1 MKLKAK
7 QYAAL
12 ALVVLTSSVGA
23 NQTVRITPP
32 QDVRNVICEAT
43 YGLKFPTA
51 KDVAAVAWV
60 ESRFNPKAKNGISKG
75 LMQVNNGSY
84 NLDVNVWKG
93 VSMLAQLNSTL
104 GNHKASFLAYNVG
117 LAGYKSGRGREGY
130 YRKVMEARN
139 KVDITC

>member
-1 MKLKAK
+1 MKLKVK

-32 QDVRNVICEAT
+32 QEVRNVICEAT

-60 ESRFNPKAKNGISKG
+60 ESKFNPKAKNGISKG

-84 NLDVNVWKG
+84 DLDVNVWKG
-93 VSMLAQLNSTL
+93 VSMLAQLNSVL

-117 LAGYKSGRGREGY
+117 LGGYKAGRGREEY
-130 YRKVMEARN
+130 YRKVMDARS

>member
-1 MKLKAK
+1 MFKRKNL
-7 QYAAL
+7 AAV

-23 NQTVRITPP
+23 NQSVRITPP

-60 ESRFNPKAKNGISKG
+60 ESKFNPKAKNGISKG
-75 LMQVNNGSY
+75 IMQVNNGSY
-84 NLDVNVWKG
+84 NLDVNIWKG
-93 VSMLAQLNSTL
+93 TTMLAQLNSTL

-117 LAGYKSGRGREGY
+117 LGGYKSGRGREEY
-130 YRKVMEARN
+130 YRKVMDARS

>member
-1 MKLKAK
+1 MFKRKNL
-7 QYAAL
+7 AAV

-23 NQTVRITPP
+23 NQSVRITPP

-60 ESRFNPKAKNGISKG
+60 ESKFNPKAKNGISKG
-75 LMQVNNGSY
+75 IMQVNNGSY
-84 NLDVNVWKG
+84 NLDVNIWKG
-93 VSMLAQLNSTL
+93 TSMLAQLNSTL

-117 LAGYKSGRGREGY
+117 LGGYKSGRGREGY
-130 YRKVMEARN
+130 YRKVMDARS

>member
-1 MKLKAK
+1 MFKRKNLAV
-7 QYAAL
+7 

-23 NQTVRITPP
+23 NQSVRITPP

-60 ESRFNPKAKNGISKG
+60 ESKFNPKAKNGISKG
-75 LMQVNNGSY
+75 IMQVNNGSY
-84 NLDVNVWKG
+84 NLDVNIWKG
-93 VSMLAQLNSTL
+93 TTMLAQLNYTL

-117 LAGYKSGRGREGY
+117 LGGYKSGRGREEY
-130 YRKVMEARN
+130 YRKVMDARS